1 MEKES
6 VRKSFLDCRRQ
17 LDLSMYSDLSQRA
30 QRQLIDSELFFRA
43 KSLALYSPINNEV
56 ATEQIFS
63 AARGQNKQV
72 FYPRVVGEDLEFLE
86 VNAIDNLVP
95 GSFGVAE
102 PESGRK
108 ISIAELDLLIVPGV
122 AFDMRGHRLGYGGGF
137 YDRQLTDISRGTT
150 LVGLCFEVQL
160 CDWLPTEEH
169 DQALDYIVTE
179 TKFIP
184 CRF

>member
-1 MEKES
+1 MGKES
-6 VRKSFLDCRRQ
+6 VRKNFLDCRRQ
-17 LDLSMYSDLSQRA
+17 LDLSIYSDLSQRA

-56 ATEQIFS
+56 ATEQIFL
-63 AARGQNKQV
+63 AARGQGKQV
-72 FYPRVVGEDLEFLE
+72 CYPRVVGEKLEFLE
-86 VNAIDNLVP
+86 VGAINSLVL
-95 GSFGVAE
+95 GAFGVAE
-102 PESGRK
+102 PEIGRK
-108 ISIAELDLLIVPGV
+108 ISVAELDLLIVPGV

-137 YDRQLTDISRGTT
+137 YDRQLTEISKTT
-150 LVGLCFEVQL
+150 ISVGLCFETQL
-160 CDWLPTEEH
+160 CDLLPTEEH